1 MISVAE
7 AEQIIF
13 KTAKNSQNTEGG
25 VSGFEFRVLSTANS
39 KPKTQNVKLQ
49 KSIRRILAEDIVAD
63 RDFPPFDRVTMD
75 GIAINFSSFQKGQ
88 RSFFIEN
95 IQAAG
100 QPPLILTD
108 KSHCIEIMTGAVM
121 PSGCD
126 TVVRY
131 EDLKIENGF
140 AQIQIENID
149 FQQNTHKKGSD
160 RKAGNVLI
168 QKGTRLSAAE
178 IGTAATVG
186 KSILQVYTLPKVA
199 IISTGNE
206 LVEINETPELHQ
218 IRRSNIYAIAA
229 LLADKFNIA
238 AQLFHFDDN
247 EAEITEGVKNILAEA
262 DLVILSGA
270 VSEGKFDFVPK
281 ALELNGVKCLFHKVA
296 QRPGKPLWFGQKEQE
311 KDGEEDNQKE
321 SDKQNGTVVFGLPGN
336 PVSTFMCACRYVLP
350 WIEQFLGQN
359 KTPQY
364 AMLSEGFSFKPSL
377 TYFLQVKIEN
387 IQGVL
392 TAKPTTG
399 GGSGDLANLN
409 DADGFLELPLEKT
422 VFLKGEVFKFIGF
435 K

>member
-7 AEQIIF
+7 AEQIILE
-13 KTAKNSQNTEGG
+13 TAKNSRNTEGC
-25 VSGFEFRVLSTANS
+25 VSGFEFRVLSTAN
-39 KPKTQNVKLQ
+39 PKRETQNAKLQ
-49 KSIRRILAEDIVAD
+49 KSIGRILAEDIVAD
-63 RDFPPFDRVTMD
+63 RDFPPYDRVTMD
-75 GIAINFSSFQKGQ
+75 GIAINFSSFQEGQ

-100 QPPLILTD
+100 QPPLTLTEENN
-108 KSHCIEIMTGAVM
+108 CIEIMTGAVT

-131 EDLKIENGF
+131 EDLKIENSF

-160 RKAGNVLI
+160 RKAGDVLI

-218 IRRSNIYAIAA
+218 IRRSNVYAIAA
-229 LLADKFNIA
+229 LLADKFNID
-238 AQLFHFDDN
+238 AQLFHFNDD
-247 EAEITEGVKNILAEA
+247 ETEITEGVKNILTDY
-262 DLVILSGA
+262 DLMILSGA

-281 ALELNGVKCLFHKVA
+281 ALELNGVKCLFHKVS
-296 QRPGKPLWFGQKEQE
+296 QRPGKPLWFGQKENE
-311 KDGEEDNQKE
+311 TE
-321 SDKQNGTVVFGLPGN
+321 NGTVVFGLPGN

-350 WIEQFLGQN
+350 WIEAFLGQN
-359 KTPQY
+359 RTPQY
-364 AMLSEGFSFKPSL
+364 ATLSEDFSFKPSL
-377 TYFLQVKIEN
+377 TYFLQVKIAN

-392 TAKPTTG
+392 TAKPITG

>member
-1 MISVAE
+1 MISVAQ
-7 AEQIIF
+7 AEQIILE
-13 KTAKNSQNTEGG
+13 TAKNSQNTEG
-25 VSGFEFRVLSTANS
+25 SLLT
-39 KPKTQNVKLQ
+39 
-49 KSIRRILAEDIVAD
+49 KSIGRILAEDIVAD
-63 RDFPPFDRVTMD
+63 RDFPSFDRVTMD
-75 GIAINFSSFQKGQ
+75 GVAFNFSSFQEGQ
-88 RSFFIEN
+88 RAFLIEN

-108 KSHCIEIMTGAVM
+108 KNHCIEIMTGAVM

-140 AQIQIENID
+140 AQIQAESIG

-160 RKAGNVLI
+160 KKTGDVLV

-206 LVEINETPELHQ
+206 LVEINETPELYQ
-218 IRRSNIYAIAA
+218 IRRSNVYAIAA
-229 LLADKFNIA
+229 LLADKFNIG
-238 AQLFHFDDN
+238 AQLFHFDDD
-247 EAEITEGVKNILAEA
+247 ETEITEGVKTILTDY
-262 DLVILSGA
+262 DLMILSGA
-270 VSEGKFDFVPK
+270 VSAGKFDFVPK
-281 ALELNGVKCLFHKVA
+281 ALDLNGVKCLFHKVA

-311 KDGEEDNQKE
+311 KGNEEVNREKNQKG
-321 SDKQNGTVVFGLPGN
+321 KANQNQTVVFGLPGN

-359 KTPQY
+359 RTPQY
-364 AMLSEGFSFKPSL
+364 ATLSEDVSFKPNL
-377 TYFLQVKIEN
+377 ACFLQVKIAN

-392 TAKPTTG
+392 TAKPITG

-422 VFLKGEVFKFIGF
+422 VFLKGETFKFIGF
-435 K
+435 RWL